1 MTAVSLYKDLELENE
16 SEYYD
21 FRSGLS
27 KKDY

>member
-1 MTAVSLYKDLELENE
+1 MTAVALYKDLELENE

-27 KKDY
+27 KEDY